1 MELVLSDVCFVDK
14 VDIEM
19 VAPEDRSED
28 LAGPFDEQILVLRII
43 SIAQPFLEFVDGLVE
58 DMGGDL
64 VDSLVFWVLIDQVTG
79 YEGESRQYG
88 E

>member
-43 SIAQPFLEFVDGLVE
+43 SIA
-58 DMGGDL
+58 
-64 VDSLVFWVLIDQVTG
+64 
-79 YEGESRQYG
+79 
-88 E
+88 

>member
-1 MELVLSDVCFVDK
+1 
-14 VDIEM
+14 
-19 VAPEDRSED
+19 
-28 LAGPFDEQILVLRII
+28 
-43 SIAQPFLEFVDGLVE
+43 LEFVDGLVE